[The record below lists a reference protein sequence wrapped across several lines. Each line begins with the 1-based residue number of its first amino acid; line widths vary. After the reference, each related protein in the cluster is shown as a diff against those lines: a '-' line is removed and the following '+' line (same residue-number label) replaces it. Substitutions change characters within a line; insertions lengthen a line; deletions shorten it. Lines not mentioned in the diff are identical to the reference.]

1 MIKGLYSCFT
11 SFSLTHVASAS
22 LLVCVAFF
30 PLLRV
35 KQTNAVSETTRGKS
49 YLPALNCSQTLH
61 WSTSQPLSSGF
72 QLSVKM
78 ATSTFHCDLNQ
89 QLAPAQSKSCSFHFF
104 GGKHFSPTDQSEKVT
119 NSTSMGQTLL
129 AICFYPKFTGLAVLY
144 HQTEKF
150 TNLTNTILQNRSLHF
165 SLFWQLGKSPT
176 DKIQSFQSNLHQL
189 LNSFTFNHQVLK
201 SHFPKTKAKL

>member
-1 MIKGLYSCFT
+1 
-11 SFSLTHVASAS
+11 
-22 LLVCVAFF
+22 
-30 PLLRV
+30 
-35 KQTNAVSETTRGKS
+35 
-49 YLPALNCSQTLH
+49 
-61 WSTSQPLSSGF
+61 
-72 QLSVKM
+72 M

-119 NSTSMGQTLL
+119 NSTSTGQTLFTHWPFVFIL
-129 AICFYPKFTGLAVLY
+129 NSLDWLFYITKLK
-144 HQTEKF
+144 KF

-201 SHFPKTKAKL
+201 SHFSKTKAKL

>member
-1 MIKGLYSCFT
+1 MKLQEENHI
-11 SFSLTHVASAS
+11 
-22 LLVCVAFF
+22 
-30 PLLRV
+30 
-35 KQTNAVSETTRGKS
+35 
-49 YLPALNCSQTLH
+49 YLPSIALKH
-61 WSTSQPLSSGF
+61 WSTSEPPSSGF

-176 DKIQSFQSNLHQL
+176 DKIQSFPSNLHQL

-201 SHFPKTKAKL
+201 SHFSKTKAKL

>member
-49 YLPALNCSQTLH
+49 YLPALNCSQTLVDLP
-61 WSTSQPLSSGF
+61 TLSSGF

-104 GGKHFSPTDQSEKVT
+104 R
-119 NSTSMGQTLL
+119 GQTLFTHPIWKIHKFNFIFNFHGANTFHPL
-129 AICFYPKFTGLAVLY
+129 AICFYPKFTGWAVLY
-144 HQTEKF
+144 HQTEK
-150 TNLTNTILQNRSLHF
+150 IH
-165 SLFWQLGKSPT
+165 
-176 DKIQSFQSNLHQL
+176 
-189 LNSFTFNHQVLK
+189 
-201 SHFPKTKAKL
+201 

>member
-1 MIKGLYSCFT
+1 MKLEEENHII
-11 SFSLTHVASAS
+11 
-22 LLVCVAFF
+22 
-30 PLLRV
+30 
-35 KQTNAVSETTRGKS
+35 
-49 YLPALNCSQTLH
+49 PALNCSQTLDDLP
-61 WSTSQPLSSGF
+61 TLSSGF

-119 NSTSMGQTLL
+119 NSTSMGQTLFTHCPFVL
-129 AICFYPKFTGLAVLY
+129 ILNSLDWLFYLY

-201 SHFPKTKAKL
+201 SHFSGWPKPKPNYEMRLEVQDELTDHQFTGLYHQLLCCHVKFVFVF